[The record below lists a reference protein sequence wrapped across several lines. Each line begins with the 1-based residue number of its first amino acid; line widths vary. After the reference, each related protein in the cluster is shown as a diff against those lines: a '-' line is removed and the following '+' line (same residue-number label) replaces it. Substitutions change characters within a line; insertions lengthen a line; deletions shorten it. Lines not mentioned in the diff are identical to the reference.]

1 MLDQKQLHERILY
14 PVVRVRTEK
23 AGGSGTIIYSKLN
36 PINPDEY
43 QTFVMTCNHV
53 IGDAITYKKEFHP
66 VLKKDVKTEILAQ
79 VAVQVFDYVYL
90 SKINSSNSYKADII
104 AYDPPSDIAILKLES
119 PKIQP
124 YVANLITREKSK
136 DVKLFTPAYSSGCSL
151 GHDPI
156 FNTGQITY
164 LSEIIDNKTYWMSN
178 CSSIFGNS
186 GGALFL
192 AETGEQVGI
201 TARITSIQLGFGADI
216 ITWMG
221 FSVSPKTIY
230 DFFDA
235 QELQF
240 LYDPKD
246 TYEKSQTRRKKKAKE
261 AMFGKIKEELEE
273 EEEKGNDPREDD

>member
-1 MLDQKQLHERILY
+1 
-14 PVVRVRTEK
+14 
-23 AGGSGTIIYSKLN
+23 
-36 PINPDEY
+36 
-43 QTFVMTCNHV
+43 
-53 IGDAITYKKEFHP
+53 
-66 VLKKDVKTEILAQ
+66 
-79 VAVQVFDYVYL
+79 
-90 SKINSSNSYKADII
+90 
-104 AYDPPSDIAILKLES
+104 
-119 PKIQP
+119 
-124 YVANLITREKSK
+124 
-136 DVKLFTPAYSSGCSL
+136 
-151 GHDPI
+151 
-156 FNTGQITY
+156 
-164 LSEIIDNKTYWMSN
+164 MSN